1 MEVHTINSNKLD
13 LTGEYEDRYF
23 VTTRGDSRISITI
36 SRNDR
41 TKKLGRR
48 NRFLIDDPESLGTL
62 AYALTKPLK
71 VGHVY
76 NGNGIYIFVLQ
87 EVNSTDDD
95 NIYDKIADEYKDVP
109 VDNPEPDANE
119 EKRGVWL

>member
-1 MEVHTINSNKLD
+1 MD

-41 TKKLGRR
+41 TKKLSRR
-48 NRFLIDDPESLGTL
+48 NRFLIDDPDLPGSF

-76 NGNGIYIFVLQ
+76 NGNGVYIFVLQ
-87 EVNSTDDD
+87 EVNSTDGD
-95 NIYDKIADEYKDVP
+95 NTIDKVADEYADVP
-109 VDNPEPDANE
+109 VDNQRPNVDE